1 MSDKKRDKLDKAK
14 DHKSRI
20 HTTER
25 PFTLHID
32 EDPDTL
38 ASILMTA
45 PPKKADEWRYLKGR
59 E

>member
-1 MSDKKRDKLDKAK
+1 MSKGKKPKPDNAN

-20 HTTER
+20 HITER

-38 ASILMTA
+38 ARILMTA